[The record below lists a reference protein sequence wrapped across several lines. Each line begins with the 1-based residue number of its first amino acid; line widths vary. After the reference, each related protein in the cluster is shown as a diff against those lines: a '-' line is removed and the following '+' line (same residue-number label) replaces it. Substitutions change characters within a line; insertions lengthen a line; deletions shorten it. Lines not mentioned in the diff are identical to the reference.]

1 MKEKKLDQGR
11 EEGLRR
17 YRIIVPLLDESLA
30 ECEKRQIRRL
40 ICTQEGISER
50 SLRRHVAN
58 YKHRGFDGLML
69 RERKD
74 KGSCKSIPEEALKL
88 AAHLRQEGPES
99 RAQKN

>member
-50 SLRRHVAN
+50 SLRRYVAN
-58 YKHRGFDGLML
+58 YKHQGFDGLML

-74 KGSCKSIPEEALKL
+74 KGSSQVHSGGSFKAGSPVTAGS
-88 AAHLRQEGPES
+88 AGA
-99 RAQKN
+99 